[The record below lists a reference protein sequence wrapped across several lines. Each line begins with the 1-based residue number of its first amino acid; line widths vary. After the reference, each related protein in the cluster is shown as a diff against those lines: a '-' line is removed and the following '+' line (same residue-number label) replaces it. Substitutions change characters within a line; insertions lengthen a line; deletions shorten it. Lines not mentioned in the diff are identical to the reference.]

1 MPYFCHPE
9 MRKQRKTY
17 SLYQKGSAVFMILT
31 LLWLTIS
38 TPFVFS
44 YQQEIAKQEKKS
56 QDSIPVSSTEEEAG
70 KPIGN
75 ASTTG
80 SANTF
85 SEEYLHDHHDT
96 DTFFTLV
103 ALYLHSHND
112 DTYHAFHGE
121 LLVPPPNVA

>member
-1 MPYFCHPE
+1 MK
-9 MRKQRKTY
+9 KQRKTY
-17 SLYQKGSAVFMILT
+17 SLFQKGSAVFMILT

-44 YQQEIAKQEKKS
+44 CQQELAKQDKKAQS
-56 QDSIPVSSTEEEAG
+56 SIPVSTTEEEAG

-75 ASTTG
+75 SATS
-80 SANTF
+80 SANTL
-85 SEEYLHDHHDT
+85 SEEYLHDHHDA

-112 DTYHAFHGE
+112 DTYHAYHGE
-121 LLVPPPNVA
+121 LLVPPPNAA